1 MLSIRSTEFTRVL
14 CACLALVISGCSSGP
29 PAQETLKTLRIGV
42 DLPLS
47 GAESRAAMPAL
58 NGIRYYVQTHA
69 TLDGYAIRLDPADDA
84 ADPGRGAS
92 NVNRFITDQGVV
104 AMIGP
109 FDGPVARK
117 EIPVAN
123 AAGLAMVS
131 PATSNPCLT
140 RDVYIP
146 ALLNPARA
154 AISCKEA
161 GLPAASDLRPTRANN
176 FFRLTA
182 TDELQGAAAA
192 DFAYQDLHVLRAA
205 VISDHEAYG
214 QGLASAFSA
223 RFSRLGGSVLGRLD
237 VDPSSSNTG
246 VAAFLGRMKDT
257 GAQAIYYGGGS
268 KSGCAIRAQM
278 SPPFATG
285 EAVPFLGGDGI
296 ASDPQCIRA
305 AGGDATGIYATVP
318 IVDASSAP
326 SATSAIAGFRS
337 FFGTSSAYGPYT
349 MLAYDAT
356 AVLYAALDRA
366 IFAAGGAPPSRT
378 QVISELART
387 SGLAGATGTL
397 GFDPNGD
404 TTNRVISIFEA
415 GSDNPRAPWRL
426 AGTID
431 YSSHLPY

>member
-1 MLSIRSTEFTRVL
+1 MRALSI
-14 CACLALVISGCSSGP
+14 CLALVVGACSSGP
-29 PAQETLKTLRIGV
+29 APQQALNTLRIGV

-47 GAESRAAMPAL
+47 GAESRAAIPAL
-58 NGIRYYVQTHA
+58 NGIRYFVQTHA
-69 TLDGYAIRLDPADDA
+69 TLDGYTIRLDTADDA
-84 ADPGRGAS
+84 ADPERGAS
-92 NVNRFITDQGVV
+92 NVNRFITDRSVV

-154 AISCKEA
+154 AISCKQA
-161 GLPAASDLRPTRANN
+161 GLPAASDLRPTGANN
-176 FFRLTA
+176 FFRLTV

-205 VISDHEAYG
+205 VLSDHEVYG

-223 RFSRLGGSVLGRLD
+223 RLSRLGGSVVGRLD
-237 VDPSSSNTG
+237 LDPSSSNAG
-246 VAAFLGRMKDT
+246 VAAFLGRMKDA

-278 SPPFATG
+278 SPPFPTG
-285 EAVPFLGGDGI
+285 EAVPFVGGDGI
-296 ASDPQCIRA
+296 AYDPRCITA
-305 AGGDATGIYATVP
+305 AGGNASGVYATVP
-318 IVDASSAP
+318 IVDAGSAP
-326 SATSAIAGFRS
+326 TATSAIAGFRS
-337 FFGTSSAYGPYT
+337 SFGSTSAYGPYT

-366 IFAAGGAPPSRT
+366 IFAAGGAPPSRA

-387 SGLAGATGTL
+387 SALPGTTGPL

-404 TTNRVISIFEA
+404 TTNRVISIYEA
-415 GSDNPRAPWRL
+415 PGSDTPRAPWRL

-431 YSSHLPY
+431 YSGQLPY

>member
-1 MLSIRSTEFTRVL
+1 MRVL
-14 CACLALVISGCSSGP
+14 CACLALVVGACSSGSSP
-29 PAQETLKTLRIGV
+29 TGTLKTLRIGV
-42 DLPLS
+42 DLPLT
-47 GAESRAAMPAL
+47 GAESRAAIPAL

-69 TLDGYAIRLDPADDA
+69 ALDGYAIRLEAADDA
-84 ADPGRGAS
+84 ADPERGAS

-154 AISCKEA
+154 AISCKQA
-161 GLPAASDLRPTRANN
+161 GLPAASELRPTHANN

-205 VISDHEAYG
+205 MMSDHEAYG

-237 VDPSSSNTG
+237 VDPSSSTTG
-246 VAAFLGRMKDT
+246 VTAFLGLMKDA

-268 KSGCAIRAQM
+268 TAGCAIRAQM

-285 EAVPFLGGDGI
+285 EAAPFLGGDGI
-296 ASDPQCIRA
+296 ASDPQCVAA
-305 AGGDATGIYATVP
+305 AGGNATGIYATVP

-326 SATSAIAGFRS
+326 TATSAIAGFRS
-337 FFGTSSAYGPYT
+337 SFGSTSAYGPYT

-366 IFAAGGAPPSRT
+366 IFAAGGAPPSRA

-387 SGLAGATGTL
+387 SGLPGATGVL

-404 TTNRVISIFEA
+404 TTNRVITIFEA
-415 GSDNPRAPWRL
+415 PGSDNHRAPWRL

-431 YSSHLPY
+431 YSAHLPY

>member
-1 MLSIRSTEFTRVL
+1 MLSIRSAERVRVL
-14 CACLALVISGCSSGP
+14 CACLALAVGACSSASSP
-29 PAQETLKTLRIGV
+29 TEALKTLRIGV

-47 GAESRAAMPAL
+47 GTESRAAIPAL

-69 TLDGYAIRLDPADDA
+69 TLDGYAMRLETADDA
-84 ADPGRGAS
+84 ADPERGAS
-92 NVNRFITDQGVV
+92 NINRFITDQGVV

-123 AAGLAMVS
+123 EAGLAMVS

-140 RDVYIP
+140 RDVYLP

-154 AISCKEA
+154 AISCKQA

-192 DFAYQDLHVLRAA
+192 DFASQDLHVLRAA
-205 VISDHEAYG
+205 VMSDHEAYG

-223 RFSRLGGSVLGRLD
+223 RLSRLGGSVLGRLD
-237 VDPSSSNTG
+237 VDPSSGNAG
-246 VAAFLGRMKDT
+246 VAAFLDRMKDA
-257 GAQAIYYGGGS
+257 GVQAIYYGGGS

-278 SPPFATG
+278 SPPFASG
-285 EAVPFLGGDGI
+285 EAAPFLGGDGI
-296 ASDPQCIRA
+296 ASDPQCIA
-305 AGGDATGIYATVP
+305 AARGNATGIYATVP
-318 IVDASSAP
+318 IVDASSAAT
-326 SATSAIAGFRS
+326 ATSAIAGFRS
-337 FFGTSSAYGPYT
+337 SFGSTSAYGPYT

-356 AVLYAALDRA
+356 AVLYAALDKA
-366 IFAAGGAPPSRT
+366 IFAAGGAPPSRA
-378 QVISELART
+378 QVISELAMT
-387 SGLAGATGTL
+387 SGLPGTTGAL

-415 GSDNPRAPWRL
+415 TGPDARAPWRL

-431 YSSHLPY
+431 YSAHLPY